1 MIRRG
6 MIAEAACT
14 SVPFRNIPL
23 VVTEVQS
30 VIAAGQLRPTD
41 QLVDPIQATRPGAIT
56 AYLEPLFQGGLTAL
70 PPGSSCIV
78 NVYTSNHD
86 RLESPDVGTLEGI
99 VLHMIDAVGVVHAA
113 LLRLQAILMPVR
125 TLVLSG
131 GH

>member
-1 MIRRG
+1 VYLG
-6 MIAEAACT
+6 
-14 SVPFRNIPL
+14 PFRVIPP

-41 QLVDPIQATRPGAIT
+41 QLVDPTQVPRPGAIT
-56 AYLEPLFQGGLTAL
+56 AYLEPLFEGGLAAL

-86 RLESPDVGTLEGI
+86 KSPDLGTLDRI
-99 VLHMIDAVGVVHAA
+99 ALHTIDAVGLVHAMI
-113 LLRLQAILMPVR
+113 LRLQAILLPVR